1 MNVRLRITS
10 FCGGL
15 AALMGAAIAHA
26 ETVHARLISYEE
38 VPAVSSVGSGNFR
51 ASIDETAGALH
62 WTLSYEAMEA
72 DVTQSH
78 LHLGQASVNGGVFV
92 FLCSNLGNG
101 PAGTQACP
109 ARAGELSGVIMAGDM
124 VAGATAQGLSPGEFA
139 ELVEALR
146 SGVVYANVHTTAR
159 PGGEIRGQIKGNEGR
174 N

>member
-1 MNVRLRITS
+1 MNVRLMITS

-15 AALMGAAIAHA
+15 AALTASAFAHA
-26 ETVHARLISYEE
+26 ETVHASLVSYEE
-38 VPAVSSVGSGNFR
+38 VPAVSSVGSGSFR
-51 ASIDETAGALH
+51 ASIDEAAGAIH
-62 WTLSYEAMEA
+62 WTLSYEDLEA

-78 LHLGQASVNGGVFV
+78 LHLGQASVNGGISV

-109 ARAGELSGVIMAGDM
+109 ARTAELSGVIMAGDM
-124 VAGATAQGLSPGEFA
+124 VGGATAQGLSPGEFA
-139 ELVEALR
+139 ELIEAIR

-159 PGGEIRGQIKGNEGR
+159 PGGEIRGQIKGNNGK